1 MLDRSPYSTTSTSV
15 QKQKGSSYQN
25 YLWLGAL
32 LNGVIWGC
40 IFLYLKQATPVYTSQ
55 VGVTVLGGD
64 SKVDV
69 SLPDGAKASASPT
82 EGRAEP
88 FKDPRNDYAYIAT
101 SSVVV
106 DRAAQQLGM
115 DADEFGEPE
124 VTVDEETA
132 ILSFLINGETPLVAQ
147 RKSYA
152 LYAALDQHVQKLRES
167 TLARREGETQFTLAG
182 ARQKVEKA
190 QRALAKYQSVSAF
203 GSDQQLEELSV
214 NVEQLRRLRAENQAQ
229 ANGLNGRL
237 SNLESSTGAE
247 SQGAADRYKLEGDTV
262 YQQLLSEYGRL
273 KTELTQVAAQ
283 LSPQHPQIVDLQEQL
298 SEASAALVNRGSSIL
313 GRQVRGS
320 ELVALS
326 PLSNDPQATVV
337 RGELFKESV
346 VDRADRD
353 KLIRQ
358 DQVLAKEITRM
369 EARLNSL
376 SQEKF
381 KIDRLRR
388 DLQVAETLLAS
399 RLAKLDLSQSDLY
412 SIYPPIQLVTEPT
425 LPEEDK
431 PVSPSKQMAF
441 LTGLAGSFVATLGL
455 LLIWYEKRNPE
466 PRLGLPEQELKH
478 LHS

>member
-15 QKQKGSSYQN
+15 QKQKGSSYRN
-25 YLWLGAL
+25 YLWLGTL

-69 SLPDGAKASASPT
+69 SLPDGTKASASPV

-88 FKDPRNDYAYIAT
+88 FEDPRNDYAYIAT

-132 ILSFLINGETPLVAQ
+132 ILSFSINGETPLIAQ

-152 LYAALDQHVQKLRES
+152 LYTTLDQHVQKLRES
-167 TLARREGETQFTLAG
+167 TLARREGEKQFTLAG

-237 SNLESSTGAE
+237 SNLENSTGVE
-247 SQGAADRYKLEGDTV
+247 KGAADRYKLEGDTV

-273 KTELTQVAAQ
+273 RTELTQISAQ
-283 LSPQHPQIVDLQEQL
+283 LSPQHPQVEDIQERL
-298 SEASAALVNRGSSIL
+298 AEASTALVRRGSSIL

-320 ELVALS
+320 DLVALS

-466 PRLGLPEQELKH
+466 PSLGLPEQELKH